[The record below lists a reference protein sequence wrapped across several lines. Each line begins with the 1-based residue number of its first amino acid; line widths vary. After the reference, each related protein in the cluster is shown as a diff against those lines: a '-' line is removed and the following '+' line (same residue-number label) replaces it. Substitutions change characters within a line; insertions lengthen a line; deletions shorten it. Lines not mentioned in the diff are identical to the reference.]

1 MQSNSTL
8 CMHDTVFSVDSL
20 KLAMNAGH
28 FVSLGCLCRM
38 LQNGWYRGW
47 AKYGNVKIVAVYE
60 HWSYF

>member
-1 MQSNSTL
+1 
-8 CMHDTVFSVDSL
+8 MHDTVFSVDSL
-20 KLAMNAGH
+20 KLVMNAGH

-60 HWSYF
+60 HWWYF

>member
-1 MQSNSTL
+1 
-8 CMHDTVFSVDSL
+8 MHDTVFSVDSL
-20 KLAMNAGH
+20 KLVMNAGH